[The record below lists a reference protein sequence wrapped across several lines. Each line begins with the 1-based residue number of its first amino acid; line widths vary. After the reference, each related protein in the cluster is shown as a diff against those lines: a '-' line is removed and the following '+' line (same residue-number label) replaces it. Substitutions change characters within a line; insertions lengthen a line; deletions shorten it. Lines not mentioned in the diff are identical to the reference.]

1 MDLFYW
7 WLLILYI
14 FKKKKYIYNFS
25 NSSNHLF
32 LENYMFDLEMIFN
45 NHIDLI
51 RRCIEAVLE
60 LNDGETFD
68 NI

>member
-1 MDLFYW
+1 
-7 WLLILYI
+7 
-14 FKKKKYIYNFS
+14 
-25 NSSNHLF
+25 
-32 LENYMFDLEMIFN
+32 MFDLEMIFN